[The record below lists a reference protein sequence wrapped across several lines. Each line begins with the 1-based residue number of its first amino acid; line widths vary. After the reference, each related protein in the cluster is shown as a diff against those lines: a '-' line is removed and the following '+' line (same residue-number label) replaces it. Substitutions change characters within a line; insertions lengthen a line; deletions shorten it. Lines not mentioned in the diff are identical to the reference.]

1 MKVTIK
7 HYEKTYSIDLGTD
20 EVTFENYMET
30 IKDLS
35 KAIWSEETVNQYWE

>member
-1 MKVTIK
+1 MKITIQ

-20 EVTFENYMET
+20 EVVFYEFMET

-35 KAIWSEETVNQYWE
+35 KALWSEQLVNEYWQ